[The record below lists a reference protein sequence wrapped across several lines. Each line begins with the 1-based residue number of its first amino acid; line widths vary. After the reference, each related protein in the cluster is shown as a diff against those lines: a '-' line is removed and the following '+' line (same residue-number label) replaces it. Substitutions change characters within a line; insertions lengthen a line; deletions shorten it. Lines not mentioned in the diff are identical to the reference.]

1 MKLIKF
7 RNPKILLISP
17 PFYRLMGSHHNGINL
32 GLSYIAAVLQEN
44 NYNVRIYNADY
55 VDSENYLS
63 QRQIF
68 ENYNTYR
75 EIIDDLSNPIWREIE
90 DNIKKFDPDIIG
102 ITMFTANYKVAKII
116 AQIARK
122 LNKEINVVVGG
133 THPTIDSEGTLSN
146 GEFDYLVRGE
156 GEFTFL
162 ELVGG
167 KDVSEIAGL
176 SYKKKGK
183 IINNPPRPFIE
194 DLDLLP
200 FPSRDLFLNNSSNI
214 DYENIITGRGCPY
227 SCIYCASNKIWG
239 RNVRFR
245 SPDNV
250 IRELI
255 YLKEKFNSPILYF
268 VDDTFTLRKDR
279 AKEICRG
286 IIKRNLDLKWKCDTR
301 VDCID
306 YELVSLMKQAGCIR
320 IKIGVET
327 GSERIMKKIK
337 KGLTIDKIRKGV
349 EIIRKVELPLTAY
362 LMAGFPGETNDD
374 IRQTIEFG
382 KEINADYYSLSIVAP
397 YLGTEIYNEFV
408 NSGNKIDKEHWE
420 YFYHQSNY
428 MILNNNIDPELI
440 EEFLAL
446 NERPGKGKRV

>member
-1 MKLIKF
+1 
-7 RNPKILLISP
+7 
-17 PFYRLMGSHHNGINL
+17 MGSHHNGINL
-32 GLSYIAAVLQEN
+32 GLSYIAAVLKEN
-44 NYNVRIYNADY
+44 NHYVCIYNADY
-55 VDSENYLS
+55 VDSENYLN

-75 EIIDDLSNPIWREIE
+75 EIIDDLSNPIWKEVE
-90 DNIKKFDPDIIG
+90 KNIRKFGPDIIG

-116 AQIARK
+116 AGIARK
-122 LNKEINVVVGG
+122 LNREVKIVVGG
-133 THPTIDSEGTLSN
+133 AHPTIDPEGTLRN

-162 ELVGG
+162 ELVDG
-167 KDVSEIAGL
+167 KDVSEITGL
-176 SYKKKGK
+176 SYKEKGG
-183 IINNPPRPFIE
+183 IVHNSPRPFIE
-194 DLDLLP
+194 DLDSLP
-200 FPSRDLFLNNSSNI
+200 FPSRDLFLNNTSNI

-227 SCIYCASNKIWG
+227 SCIYCASKKIWDKK
-239 RNVRFR
+239 VRFR

-268 VDDTFTLRKDR
+268 VDDTFTLKKDR

-286 IIKRNLDLKWKCDTR
+286 IIERNLDLKWKCDTR

-327 GSERIMKKIK
+327 GSEKIMKKIK
-337 KGLTIDKIRKGV
+337 KGLTKDKIRKGV
-349 EIIRKVELPLTAY
+349 EIIKKVGLPLTVY

-382 KEINADYYSLSIVAP
+382 KEIDADYYSLSIVAP
-397 YLGTEIYNEFV
+397 YLGTEIYDKFLS
-408 NSGNKIDKEHWE
+408 SGNKIDKEHWE
-420 YFYHQSNY
+420 YFYHQSKY

-446 NERPGKGKRV
+446 NERPGKGERV

>member
-1 MKLIKF
+1 
-7 RNPKILLISP
+7 
-17 PFYRLMGSHHNGINL
+17 MGSHHNGINL
-32 GLSYIAAVLQEN
+32 GLSYIAAVLKEN
-44 NYNVRIYNADY
+44 NHNVCVYNADY
-55 VDSENYLS
+55 VDSENYLN

-75 EIIDDLSNPIWREIE
+75 QIINDLSNPIWNEVGE
-90 DNIKKFDPDIIG
+90 NIRKFGPDIVG

-116 AQIARK
+116 AGIARE
-122 LNKEINVVVGG
+122 LNREVKIVVGG
-133 THPTIDSEGTLSN
+133 VHPTLDPEGTLRN

-176 SYKKKGK
+176 SYKDKGK
-183 IINNPPRPFIE
+183 IVHNSSRPFIK
-194 DLDLLP
+194 DLDSLP
-200 FPSRDLFLNNSSNI
+200 FPSRDLFLNNTSNI
-214 DYENIITGRGCPY
+214 DYGNIITGRGCPY
-227 SCIYCASNKIWG
+227 SCIYCASKKIWD
-239 RNVRFR
+239 RKVRFR

-255 YLKEKFNSPILYF
+255 YLKEKFNSPLLYF
-268 VDDTFTLRKDR
+268 VDDTFTLKKDR
-279 AKEICRG
+279 AKEICKG
-286 IIKRNLDLKWKCDTR
+286 IIERNLDLKWKCDTR

-306 YELVSLMKQAGCIR
+306 YELVDLMKQAGCIR

-337 KGLTIDKIRKGV
+337 KGLTKDKIRKGV
-349 EIIRKVELPLTAY
+349 EIIKEVGLPLTAY

-374 IRQTIEFG
+374 IRQTIQFG
-382 KEINADYYSLSIVAP
+382 KEIDADYYSLSIVAP
-397 YLGTEIYNEFV
+397 YLGTEIYDEFI

-446 NERPGKGKRV
+446 NERPGKGERV

>member
-1 MKLIKF
+1 
-7 RNPKILLISP
+7 
-17 PFYRLMGSHHNGINL
+17 MGSHHNGINL
-32 GLSYIAAVLQEN
+32 GLSYIAAVLKEN
-44 NYNVRIYNADY
+44 NHFVCIYNADY
-55 VDSENYLS
+55 VDSENYLN

-68 ENYNTYR
+68 ENYNTYKQ
-75 EIIDDLSNPIWREIE
+75 IIDDLSNPIWKEIE
-90 DNIKKFDPDIIG
+90 ENIKRFGPDIVG

-116 AQIARK
+116 ARIARK
-122 LNKEINVVVGG
+122 LNKEVKIVVGG
-133 THPTIDSEGTLSN
+133 THPTIDPEGTLSN

-176 SYKKKGK
+176 SYKKKGE
-183 IINNPPRPFIE
+183 IINNPPRPFIK
-194 DLDLLP
+194 DLDSLP
-200 FPSRDLFLNNSSNI
+200 FPSRDLFLNNTSNI

-227 SCIYCASNKIWG
+227 SCIYCASNKIWD
-239 RNVRFR
+239 RKVRFR
-245 SPDNV
+245 SPYNV
-250 IRELI
+250 IMELI
-255 YLKEKFNSPILYF
+255 YLKEKFNSPILYV

-327 GSERIMKKIK
+327 GSEKIMKKIK
-337 KGLTIDKIRKGV
+337 KGLTKDKIRKGV
-349 EIIRKVELPLTAY
+349 EVIKKVGLPLTAY

-374 IRQTIEFG
+374 IRQTIQFG
-382 KEINADYYSLSIVAP
+382 KEIDADYYSLSIVAP
-397 YLGTEIYNEFV
+397 YLGTEIYDEFLS
-408 NSGNKIDKEHWE
+408 SGNKIDKEHWE
-420 YFYHQSNY
+420 YFYHQSKY

-446 NERPGKGKRV
+446 NERPGKGERV